1 VSKNKPKET
10 IEYVIRLQDKER
22 QLLEDALFSYRI
34 QSLDITGLLKILE
47 DPSRV
52 IQIAYGIAT
61 ALEIIGIETN
71 FPVPTIVD
79 VVDYLSQKNTS
90 IPSGESIF
98 DLLKRLWSSETGG
111 YPGGY

>member
-1 VSKNKPKET
+1 MSKNKPKET

-22 QLLEDALFSYRI
+22 QLLDDLLLSYRI

-61 ALEIIGIETN
+61 ALEILGIETN
-71 FPVPTIVD
+71 FPIPTAVD
-79 VVDYLSQKNTS
+79 VLEYLTQKNTS

-98 DLLKRLWSSETGG
+98 DLLQKLWTSGG